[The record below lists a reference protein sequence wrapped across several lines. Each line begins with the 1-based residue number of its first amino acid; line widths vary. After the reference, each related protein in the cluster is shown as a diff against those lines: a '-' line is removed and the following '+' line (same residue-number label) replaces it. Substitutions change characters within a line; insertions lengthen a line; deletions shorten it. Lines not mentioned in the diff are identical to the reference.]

1 MADLSLPIL
10 DLSRLDAG
18 PEAAAAFRDDLRAA
32 THDVGFFY
40 LTGTGIS
47 PELEDRLHRA
57 ARDFF
62 ALPEADKLAIENV
75 KSPHF
80 RGYTRVGGERTQGRV
95 DWREQI
101 DIGPERAAVAD
112 GSAPDYARLIGPNLW
127 PAAQPELRV
136 VVSEW
141 HDHLS
146 GVARKLLR
154 AWAVALGADESYFD
168 QHFGEPST
176 LIKIVRYPGKDDPT
190 PQQGVGAHKDSGVLT
205 LLWVEP
211 GKGGLQVQRDG
222 EWVDAPPVPGAF
234 VVNIGELLE
243 YATQG
248 YLIATN
254 HRVVSPKYPDD
265 RISVP
270 FFFNPA
276 LDARLPIIELPAD
289 LAAEARGVTQ
299 DPANP
304 IHALYG
310 SNALKSRL
318 RAHPDV
324 AAIHHADLVAARAEA
339 SAGPAP
345 PPRFDSAEEL
355 GLRGRELLVAEDA
368 GILPRRQ
375 LRQLRHDVRA
385 TRRGSRSGRRSR
397 LRVLRRRGLRGRVDL
412 RLLLSSRIL
421 LLVVLALRFLLLVT
435 LNAPADRGRRPR
447 HHSGTSSHTDQAGT
461 TPSS

>member
-1 MADLSLPIL
+1 MADLNLPVL
-10 DLSRLDAG
+10 DLSRLDDG
-18 PEAAAAFRDDLRAA
+18 PDAAAAFRDDLRAA

-47 PELEDRLHRA
+47 PELEQRLHRA
-57 ARDFF
+57 ALDFF
-62 ALPEADKLAIENV
+62 ALPDADKLAIENV

-101 DIGPERAAVAD
+101 DIGPERAATTDPA
-112 GSAPDYARLIGPNLW
+112 APDYARLIGPNLW
-127 PAAQPELRV
+127 PSAQPELRD

-154 AWAVALGADESYFD
+154 AWAAALGAPESYID

-176 LIKIVRYPGKDDPT
+176 LIKIVRYPAKDDPV

-211 GKGGLQVQRDG
+211 GKGGLQVERDG
-222 EWVDAPPVPGAF
+222 EWVDAPSVPGAF

-248 YLIATN
+248 YLTATN
-254 HRVVSPKYPDD
+254 HRVISPKYPDE

-276 LDARLPIIELPAD
+276 LDARLPIIELPAA

-299 DPANP
+299 DPTNP
-304 IHALYG
+304 IHSLYG
-310 SNALKSRL
+310 ENALKSRL

-324 AAIHHADLVAARAEA
+324 AAIHHPDLLAARAA
-339 SAGPAP
+339 S
-345 PPRFDSAEEL
+345 
-355 GLRGRELLVAEDA
+355 
-368 GILPRRQ
+368 
-375 LRQLRHDVRA
+375 RA
-385 TRRGSRSGRRSR
+385 
-397 LRVLRRRGLRGRVDL
+397 
-412 RLLLSSRIL
+412 
-421 LLVVLALRFLLLVT
+421 
-435 LNAPADRGRRPR
+435 
-447 HHSGTSSHTDQAGT
+447 
-461 TPSS
+461 

>member
-1 MADLSLPIL
+1 MADLNLPVL
-10 DLSRLDAG
+10 DLSLLDQG
-18 PEAAAAFRDDLRAA
+18 PAASARFRDELRAA

-40 LTGTGIS
+40 LVGTGVT
-47 PELEDRLHRA
+47 PELEARLGRV
-57 ARDFF
+57 AREFF

-80 RGYTRVGGERTQGRV
+80 RGYTRVGGERTQGKV

-101 DIGPERAAVAD
+101 DIGPERAAID
-112 GSAPDYARLIGPNLW
+112 DPGAPAYTRLIGPNLW
-127 PAAQPELRV
+127 PEAQPELQEV
-136 VVSEW
+136 VLEW
-141 HDHLS
+141 HDHLT

-154 AWAVALGADESYFD
+154 AWALALGADESYFD
-168 QHFGEPST
+168 RHFGDPST
-176 LIKIVRYPGKDDPT
+176 LIKIVRYPGKEDPT

-211 GKGGLQVQRDG
+211 GKGGLQVLRDG

-276 LDARLPIIELPAD
+276 LDAQLPIIDLPAE
-289 LAAEARGVTQ
+289 LAAGARGVTE
-299 DPANP
+299 DPTNP
-304 IHALYG
+304 IHATYG
-310 SNALKSRL
+310 ENALKSRL

-324 AAIHHADLVAARAEA
+324 AAIHHPDLVAARAA
-339 SAGPAP
+339 KA
-345 PPRFDSAEEL
+345 
-355 GLRGRELLVAEDA
+355 
-368 GILPRRQ
+368 
-375 LRQLRHDVRA
+375 
-385 TRRGSRSGRRSR
+385 
-397 LRVLRRRGLRGRVDL
+397 
-412 RLLLSSRIL
+412 
-421 LLVVLALRFLLLVT
+421 
-435 LNAPADRGRRPR
+435 
-447 HHSGTSSHTDQAGT
+447 
-461 TPSS
+461 

>member
-1 MADLSLPIL
+1 MSDLSLPVL
-10 DLSRLDAG
+10 DLAELDRG
-18 PEAAAAFRDDLRAA
+18 PDAAARFRDDLRAA

-57 ARDFF
+57 AIDFF
-62 ALPEADKLAIENV
+62 ALPDDEKLAIENV
-75 KSPHF
+75 ESPHF
-80 RGYTRVGGERTQGRV
+80 RGYTRVGGERTQGKV

-101 DIGPERAAVAD
+101 DIGPERPAVVD
-112 GSAPDYARLIGPNLW
+112 PGAPDFSRLTGPNLW
-127 PAAQPELRV
+127 PAAQPGLRDV
-136 VVSEW
+136 VEEW

-154 AWAVALGADESYFD
+154 AWALSLGAEEEYFD
-168 QHFGEPST
+168 RHFGEPST
-176 LIKIVRYPGKDDPT
+176 LIKIVRYPGKADPT

-211 GKGGLQVQRDG
+211 GKGGLQVERDG

-248 YLIATN
+248 YLTATN
-254 HRVVSPKYPDD
+254 HRVVSPKAPDH

-276 LDARLPIIELPAD
+276 LDARLPIIELPAE
-289 LAAEARGVTQ
+289 LAARARGVTQ

-310 SNALKSRL
+310 ENALKSRL

-324 AAIHHADLVAARAEA
+324 AAIHHADLVAARA
-339 SAGPAP
+339 
-345 PPRFDSAEEL
+345 
-355 GLRGRELLVAEDA
+355 
-368 GILPRRQ
+368 
-375 LRQLRHDVRA
+375 
-385 TRRGSRSGRRSR
+385 
-397 LRVLRRRGLRGRVDL
+397 
-412 RLLLSSRIL
+412 
-421 LLVVLALRFLLLVT
+421 
-435 LNAPADRGRRPR
+435 
-447 HHSGTSSHTDQAGT
+447 
-461 TPSS
+461 